1 MKKRMLSLFLA
12 ALLVTA
18 LLAACGS
25 SGDSADPGNSPGSE
39 PQAEAEQPAETEAA
53 DAVVPLPDRSF
64 GGQTVTALIRTEWA
78 YEFLPDEGGSDTVV
92 SDAIRERNNRVE
104 EKYEVKLNFIDTP
117 GDWGNKDNFINAVH
131 NSVLAGDGEY
141 DFVSGYQATI
151 VQNVTMGDFLNL
163 LDLPYIDLSSA
174 WWTQKGVDA
183 LTVNNRCFIATG
195 DITVTMLEYLY
206 CIYYQK
212 ELASANGLPDLYEL
226 VDSGKWTHD
235 KLAELITG
243 TSLDADGDGSM
254 TDADRFGLISGGD
267 YLRQYLVAYDTPV
280 VSVKEDGTPYLS
292 WNTEHTV
299 SVVEKLVSLYDNS
312 GETFVSSDKAFLT
325 NLFRNGQALFATG
338 LFGQAA
344 SMRDME
350 ADFGILP
357 YPKFSEE
364 QKDYLTSTNNNVSM
378 ICVPITCRDTDG
390 TAFVI
395 EALCRE
401 STDTV
406 SAAFYDTALKSK
418 YARDDDSA
426 RMIDLI
432 RNSLSFD
439 FGWVYSTVL
448 NLGNSYQMFVEESN
462 TDFASY
468 YATRENE
475 YAAGLDNIK
484 ATYFD

>member
-1 MKKRMLSLFLA
+1 MKKRLLSLLLA
-12 ALLVTA
+12 ALLA
-18 LLAACGS
+18 SGILSACGTAEE
-25 SGDSADPGNSPGSE
+25 SAAPDNSPAG
-39 PQAEAEQPAETEAA
+39 EAEHPAETEPAETAA
-53 DAVVPLPDRSF
+53 SLPEKNL
-64 GGQTVTALIRTEWA
+64 GGMTVTALIRTEWA
-78 YEFLPDEGGSDTVV
+78 YEFLPDEGGSDSMV

-104 EKYEVKLNFIDTP
+104 DKYDVKLNFIDTP

-163 LDLPYIDLSSA
+163 LDLPYIDLASA

-206 CIYYQK
+206 CVYYQK
-212 ELASANGLPDLYEL
+212 DLASANGLPDLYEI

-235 KLAELITG
+235 RLAELIAG
-243 TSLDADGDGSM
+243 TSLDTDGNGSM
-254 TDADRFGLISGGD
+254 TDADSFGLISGGD

-312 GETFVSSDKAFLT
+312 GETFVSSDKTLLT

-344 SMRDME
+344 AMRDME

-357 YPKFSEE
+357 YPKFDEA

-378 ICVPITCRDTDG
+378 ICVPITCKDTDS
-390 TAFVI
+390 TAFVV

-418 YARDDDSA
+418 YARDNDSA

-448 NLGNSYQMFVEESN
+448 NLGNSYQMFVEEKN

>member
-1 MKKRMLSLFLA
+1 MKRCLCLLLSALMLSGC
-12 ALLVTA
+12 
-18 LLAACGS
+18 LAACSGGKTEETLPDAGS
-25 SGDSADPGNSPGSE
+25 AAVGE
-39 PQAEAEQPAETEAA
+39 PVPEDGEAETEAA
-53 DAVVPLPDRSF
+53 SDPLPDRDF
-64 GGQTVTALIRTEWA
+64 GGADVTALIRTEWA
-78 YEFLPDEGGSDTVV
+78 YEFLPDEGGSDAMV
-92 SDAIRERNNRVE
+92 SEAIAERNNRVE
-104 EKYEVKLNFIDTP
+104 EKYNVRLKFEDTR

-131 NSVLAGDGEY
+131 NSVLAGDGAY

-163 LDLPYIDLSSA
+163 LELPYIDLSSA
-174 WWTQKGVDA
+174 WWTRKGVDA

-206 CIYYQK
+206 CMYWQK
-212 ELASANGLPDLYEL
+212 ELAAANGLPDLYAL

-235 KLAELITG
+235 KLKELIAG
-243 TSLDADGDGSM
+243 TSLDVNGDGSM
-254 TDADRFGLISGGD
+254 TDADRFGLIAGGD

-280 VSVKEDGTPYLS
+280 VSVKADGTPYLS

-299 SVVEKLVSLYDNS
+299 SVVESLVSLYNNS
-312 GETFVSSDKAFLT
+312 GETFISSDKTLLT
-325 NLFRNGQALFATG
+325 GLFRNGQALFAAG

-344 SMRDME
+344 AMRDME
-350 ADFGILP
+350 ADFGIIP
-357 YPKFSEE
+357 YPKFDEA
-364 QKDYLTSTNNNVSM
+364 QADYLTSTNNNVSM
-378 ICVPITCRDTDG
+378 ICVPVTCGDTDAA
-390 TAFVI
+390 AFVI

-432 RNSLSFD
+432 RGSLSFD

-448 NLGNSYQMFVEESN
+448 NLGNSYQMFVEENN

-468 YATRENE
+468 YASRENE
-475 YAAGLDNIK
+475 YNAGLENIR